1 MKDWYHD
8 LLKVSL
14 FYTNMI
20 WVYLAL
26 CFFFLFLS
34 ISLSLFFPGQPLICI
49 RLSSGTWYEISG
61 WKNQLRSLRNL
72 SKCKDLI
79 WKNKIGYQETSRYV
93 HTGHVPEE
101 MRDILHLTKAPQ
113 VLQSHQLARGHMWQF
128 CKAAPS
134 PPPCPEVLKPDTII
148 RPTLASSDKKQRD
161 SLASHKPCLFLQ
173 QFYLVDSK
181 FNSGSSHNRAPFFP
195 AVPQQLLSGIPFIH
209 ASTCTSQHP
218 SLYQKCHHV
227 GFQHWNWRCF
237 WVLIQICRFPYLLFY
252 FVVHVIIAIPTG
264 PSTGFHCRCP
274 FSITRNHSGRTLF
287 WLITFPPNEQSCS
300 ILMKNPHFLLITL
313 ASQDTEQWNANT
325 CREVAPH
332 TSTCT
337 QQLSQKPSGESPDQ
351 ILCILRA
358 DPRMKLRLLTFL
370 ACGTVMSTAVKKK
383 RHWGVFG

>member
-1 MKDWYHD
+1 MFTLDMSQKRWETSFTSQRHHRYCNP
-8 LLKVSL
+8 
-14 FYTNMI
+14 TN
-20 WVYLAL
+20 WH
-26 CFFFLFLS
+26 
-34 ISLSLFFPGQPLICI
+34 GDICDNFA
-49 RLSSGTWYEISG
+49 RLPHPHHPAQKCWNQTQSSGPHLPALT
-61 WKNQLRSLRNL
+61 RN
-72 SKCKDLI
+72 
-79 WKNKIGYQETSRYV
+79 
-93 HTGHVPEE
+93 
-101 MRDILHLTKAPQ
+101 
-113 VLQSHQLARGHMWQF
+113 
-128 CKAAPS
+128 
-134 PPPCPEVLKPDTII
+134 
-148 RPTLASSDKKQRD
+148 RD

-227 GFQHWNWRCF
+227 GFQHWNWRWF